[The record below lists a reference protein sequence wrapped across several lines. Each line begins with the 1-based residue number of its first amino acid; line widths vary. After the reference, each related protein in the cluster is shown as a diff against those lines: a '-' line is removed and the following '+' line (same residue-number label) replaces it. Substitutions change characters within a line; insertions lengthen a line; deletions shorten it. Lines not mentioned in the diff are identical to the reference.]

1 MIQYPPGLSEC
12 EAIQTADEVLEKGLL
27 HGMRI
32 PSSYRTL
39 EEQSLKTIHEELQ
52 NHPNALKMFGILQ
65 NDPETSHYL
74 SLANYIAVRKLGYN
88 DHGPI
93 HAKITAAN
101 ALKLLR
107 IILDSKELP
116 LDSTTGLGMNEDDAH
131 LIVTVGG
138 YMHDIGNAVH
148 REEHEMLSLIL
159 GKSILERLLPE
170 VYPEENKRTAV
181 LEQVLHILY
190 SHDEA
195 ENALTMES
203 AIVVIADGCDITK
216 GRGRLSYDLGKH
228 DIHSISA
235 LSIENVEIRKGQTKL
250 IEIYVE
256 MSNSAG
262 IYQVQET
269 LGNKVAKSLLR
280 DDIEIVTE
288 LIPQRTVPDQRVRDR
303 IIFSD
308 GKFRSI

>member
-1 MIQYPPGLSEC
+1 MAE
-12 EAIQTADEVLEKGLL
+12 EVLDKGLL
-27 HGMRI
+27 YGLRM
-32 PSSYRTL
+32 PSSYKTL
-39 EEQSLKTIHEELQ
+39 EERSVKTINDELKDY
-52 NHPNALKMFGILQ
+52 PNALKMFQMLQ
-65 NDPETSHYL
+65 SDTETSNYL
-74 SLANYIAVRKLGYN
+74 TLANYIAVQKLGYN

-101 ALKLLR
+101 AMKLLR
-107 IILDSKELP
+107 IILESRELP
-116 LDSTTGLGMNEDDAH
+116 LDSMTGLGMTEDDAH
-131 LIVTVGG
+131 LIVAVGG
-138 YMHDIGNAVH
+138 YMHDIGNAIH
-148 REEHEMLSLIL
+148 REEHEILSLIL
-159 GKSILERLLPE
+159 GKTILERLLPA
-170 VYPEENKRTAV
+170 VYPDQSKRTAV
-181 LEQVLHILY
+181 LEQILHILY

-235 LSIENVEIRKGQTKL
+235 LSIESVEIRKGQTKL

-269 LGNKVAKSLLR
+269 LGNKVAKSLLK

-288 LIPQRTVPDQRVRDR
+288 LIPQKTVPEARVRDR
-303 IIFSD
+303 IIFTD

>member
-1 MIQYPPGLSEC
+1 MI
-12 EAIQTADEVLEKGLL
+12 EKGLL
-27 HGMRI
+27 YGLRI

-39 EEQSLKTIHEELQ
+39 EEQSVRTINDELKDY
-52 NHPNALKMFGILQ
+52 PNALKMFQMLQ
-65 NDPETSHYL
+65 SDTETNSYL
-74 SLANYIAVRKLGYN
+74 KLANYIAVQKLGYN

-93 HAKITAAN
+93 HARITAAN
-101 ALKLLR
+101 ALRLLR
-107 IILDSKELP
+107 IILESKELP
-116 LDSTTGLGMNEDDAH
+116 LDSMTGLGMSEDDAH
-131 LIVTVGG
+131 LIVTAGSVL
-138 YMHDIGNAVH
+138 HDLGNAIH
-148 REEHEMLSLIL
+148 REDHEALSLIL
-159 GKSILERLLPE
+159 GKTILERLLPE
-170 VYPEENKRTAV
+170 IYPDLSKRTAV
-181 LEQVLHILY
+181 LEQILHILF

-235 LSIENVEIRKGQTKL
+235 LSIESVEIRKGQTKL

-269 LGNKVAKSLLR
+269 LGNKVAKSLLK

-288 LIPQRTVPDQRVRDR
+288 LIPQRTVPDMRVRDR

-308 GKFRSI
+308 GKFKSI

>member
-1 MIQYPPGLSEC
+1 MAEK
-12 EAIQTADEVLEKGLL
+12 VLDKGLL
-27 HGMRI
+27 YGLRI
-32 PSSYRTL
+32 PSSYKTL
-39 EEQSLKTIHEELQ
+39 EEQSVKTINEELKGC
-52 NHPNALKMFGILQ
+52 PNALKMFQILQ
-65 NDPETSHYL
+65 GDVETNNYL
-74 SLANYIAVRKLGYN
+74 SLANYIAVQKLGYN
-88 DHGPI
+88 DHGPV
-93 HAKITAAN
+93 HARITAAN

-107 IILDSKELP
+107 IILESRELP
-116 LDSTTGLGMNEDDAH
+116 LDSITGLGMTEDDAH

-138 YMHDIGNAVH
+138 YMHDIGNAIH
-148 REEHEMLSLIL
+148 RQEHEILGLIM
-159 GKSILERLLPE
+159 GKSILERLLPS
-170 VYPEENKRTAV
+170 VYQDQSKRTAV
-181 LEQVLHILY
+181 LEQILHILY

-235 LSIENVEIRKGQTKL
+235 LSIESVEIRKGQTKL